1 MPQPHG
7 LGRGLAS
14 LIPQKKSSNTNGV
27 LEEETKKTGD
37 VANTSHE
44 ATLASPFLGAQKVGV
59 SQSSTK
65 GDEKRLS
72 DTKTQ
77 EEKNQPVKKRS
88 ALDNLSK
95 PKVLQVKSMPIK
107 PTAVDM
113 SPGQPVSSRAV
124 YEAPADAIPSDTKV
138 VRPSLSQEMKVPVE
152 QETNIEGEVVLQ
164 IAPENIAPNPHQPR
178 LHFDEEKLTELAQS
192 IKEHGI
198 LQPLVV
204 TRTGENA
211 YELIAGERRLEAAK
225 MVGLSTVPVLVRD
238 AENRTKFELAIIE
251 NIQRH
256 NLNPIEE
263 ARAYDRLS
271 KEFDMAQE
279 EIAEKMGKSRSA
291 VANTLRLLHLPV
303 EIQRTV
309 MEGKLSEG
317 HAKALLSLSNPE
329 KQRALFEMIMR
340 EGLTVREAEEKSRV
354 ASNKPPRRMAE
365 KDPETKAREES
376 LSEMFGTK
384 VRINRSGGG
393 GSIRIDYYS
402 PEEFQNI
409 LSKLSQG

>member
-14 LIPQKKSSNTNGV
+14 LIPQKKNLNTDASSPSVAGSD
-27 LEEETKKTGD
+27 GD
-37 VANTSHE
+37 GQASPKVAM
-44 ATLASPFLGAQKVGV
+44 ASPFLANQG
-59 SQSSTK
+59 TK
-65 GDEKRLS
+65 ISPTSYGK
-72 DTKTQ
+72 K
-77 EEKNQPVKKRS
+77 EEKKETITTVEGETSGKKIS
-88 ALDNLSK
+88 ALDNLRASKKGMLLKDFQEKSSTNVPLAKAPTSSK
-95 PKVLQVKSMPIK
+95 PVYDVGNAQSPKTEPAKPSSMQKVETVVE
-107 PTAVDM
+107 PTNH
-113 SPGQPVSSRAV
+113 S
-124 YEAPADAIPSDTKV
+124 EN
-138 VRPSLSQEMKVPVE
+138 EM
-152 QETNIEGEVVLQ
+152 VLQ
-164 IAPENIAPNPHQPR
+164 IAPQKISPNPHQPR

-204 TRTGENA
+204 TKSGDDA
-211 YELIAGERRLEAAK
+211 YELIAGERRLQAAK
-225 MVGLSTVPVLVRD
+225 MVGLSTVPALVRD
-238 AENRTKFELAIIE
+238 AENRKKFELAIIE

-291 VANTLRLLHLPV
+291 VANTMRLLHLPV
-303 EIQRTV
+303 EIQRAV

-317 HAKALLSLSNPE
+317 HAKALLSIANPE
-329 KQRALFEMIMR
+329 KQRALFEMIVR
-340 EGLTVREAEEKSRV
+340 EGLTVREAEEKSRLV
-354 ASNKPPRRMAE
+354 SNKPPRHVAE
-365 KDPETKAREES
+365 KDPETKAREDS

-384 VRINRSGGG
+384 VRINRSGNG
-393 GSIRIDYYS
+393 GSIRIEYYS

-409 LSKLSQG
+409 LSKLSNG